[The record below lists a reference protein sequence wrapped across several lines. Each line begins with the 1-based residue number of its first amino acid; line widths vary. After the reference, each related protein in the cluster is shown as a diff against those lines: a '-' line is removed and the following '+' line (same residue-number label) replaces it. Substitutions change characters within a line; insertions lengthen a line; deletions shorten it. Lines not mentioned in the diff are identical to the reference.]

1 MKQERDLRV
10 GGMEFQGK
18 EFLMESRTFTKVP
31 TFGWFNVKN
40 LEEHPVDNLEI
51 PETQRLKFQQELILK
66 KKKNKYQW
74 ERLNIKYVWKS
85 WHFKILNSL
94 KEMLDENMK

>member
-66 KKKNKYQW
+66 KKKKQVPM
-74 ERLNIKYVWKS
+74 RKAK
-85 WHFKILNSL
+85 HKICL
-94 KEMLDENMK
+94 KVMTF

>member
-31 TFGWFNVKN
+31 TFG
-40 LEEHPVDNLEI
+40 
-51 PETQRLKFQQELILK
+51 
-66 KKKNKYQW
+66 
-74 ERLNIKYVWKS
+74 
-85 WHFKILNSL
+85 
-94 KEMLDENMK
+94 

>member
-18 EFLMESRTFTKVP
+18 EFLMENRTFTKVP

-40 LEEHPVDNLEI
+40 LEEDPVDNLEV
-51 PETQRLKFQQELILK
+51 PETQRLKFQEELIFK
-66 KKKNKYQW
+66 RNKYQW
-74 ERLNIKYVWKS
+74 ERLNIKYVCKS
-85 WHFKILNSL
+85 WHFKILIP
-94 KEMLDENMK
+94 

>member
-1 MKQERDLRV
+1 MKQETDLRV

-18 EFLMESRTFTKVP
+18 EFLMDIRMFTKVP

-51 PETQRLKFQQELILK
+51 PETQRLKFRQELIFK
-66 KKKNKYQW
+66 KKPKQVPMRKA
-74 ERLNIKYVWKS
+74 K
-85 WHFKILNSL
+85 HKICL
-94 KEMLDENMK
+94 KVMTF